1 MFRIRYTQ
9 ELYQYF
15 KEPSSVKVNV
25 KQKILQGTASSFE
38 WMRIDHRQG
47 KNGWKYTQGRR
58 RKIWENVVTEDGWNM
73 LEVKDWKTS
82 PVTEKPGEKKIGG
95 GQGSTSHCI
104 VTEESKLNVI
114 K

>member
-1 MFRIRYTQ
+1 MFRIRYNQ

-25 KQKILQGTASSFE
+25 KQKILQGTASLFE
-38 WMRIDHRQG
+38 WMGIDHRQG

-58 RKIWENVVTEDGWNM
+58 RKIWENVVTKDGWNM

-82 PVTEKPGEKKIGG
+82 PVTEKPE
-95 GQGSTSHCI
+95 GQARHRTVSS
-104 VTEESKLNVI
+104 
-114 K
+114 